1 MLKIIFGEYAGAV
14 TNPAVYF
21 KNTYEDEWITD
32 ELSRKMIFDVDK
44 SAVISEHVI
53 ESPVLGAIT
62 PRELSGGVKTLIL
75 INNCPDKIFNASA
88 CGDNCAK
95 WLLEMAKDKDITIN
109 LRHIMDFGEDNFEV
123 YIQNADQVVHNMRE
137 LVPVAGMI
145 VR

>member
-1 MLKIIFGEYAGAV
+1 MLKIIFGECAGVV

-32 ELSRKMIFDVDK
+32 EMSRNMILDIDK
-44 SAVISEHVI
+44 STVISERII
-53 ESPVLGAIT
+53 ESPVLGGIT
-62 PRELSGGVKTLIL
+62 PKELSGGVKTLIL

-95 WLLEMAKDKDITIN
+95 WLLEMGKNKDITIN
-109 LRHIMDFGEDNFEV
+109 LRHLMDFGNGDFEV
-123 YIQNADQVVHNMRE
+123 YIQNTDQVVHNMRE
-137 LVPVAGMI
+137 LVPIAGTI